1 MNHGIIKKALVSEK
15 SIRQSGEGKFTF
27 LVDPKAGK
35 FEIAELCKELFN
47 VTVLDVQTANFKG
60 KIKKTKKGE
69 GKRSNFKKAIITL
82 KKGEKIDLFDVE
94 QDDAKGKDKNEKG
107 KEKFGSV
114 KDLGQKSQNAEG
126 KKSTV
131 RKVIP

>member
-1 MNHGIIKKALVSEK
+1 MNNGIIKKALVSEK
-15 SIRQSGEGKFTF
+15 SFRQSGEGKFTF
-27 LVDPKAGK
+27 LVSPKTDK
-35 FEIAELCKELFN
+35 FEIAALVKELFD
-47 VTVLDVQTANFKG
+47 VTVLGVTTANFKG

-69 GKRSNFKKAIITL
+69 GKRSNFKKAIVTI

-94 QDDAKGKDKNEKG
+94 QDDEKGKAKSEKG